1 MDENWATSSL
11 SSSSAPDGNR
21 TLWDLVWKSD
31 VPPKVQHFAWRL
43 AKNSLPTWCNKKRR
57 NIEISDQC
65 PLCGMEAEDNFH
77 PFLRCPLAKDLWI
90 VMSEVWQLPDI
101 VSIQNTGTEWLL
113 NLLSN
118 IPRRSINMVLMTLW
132 RSWHVR
138 NEIVHDKVPP
148 PAEVSKRFLVGY
160 LDSLIQIKYY
170 YGEDLSKGKFILN
183 PDMDNKNEKKK
194 QQQDQNLKWSLPERG
209 WCKVNT
215 DGSFGANGDA
225 GCGVVVR
232 DHDGTIVLSACKQL
246 LSCRDALEAEVF
258 AMLEGLSLA
267 LHWCNQP
274 LVIEADCLELINL
287 LKKEELDRSV
297 YSTTIE
303 EIKYLLKIRPTCVTH
318 VSRIQNTSSHFM
330 ANYARTSNHTAVWL
344 SSGPEGLADI
354 CDTDCNLI
362 L

>member
-1 MDENWATSSL
+1 MDLLQQYFIPADICEIVKIKPSRRLDADHISWAPDKQGLFTVRSAYWFAMDENWATSSL

-43 AKNSLPTWCNKKRR
+43 ATNSLPTWCNKKRR

-65 PLCGMEAEDNFH
+65 PLCGMEVEDNFH

-101 VSIQNTGTEWLL
+101 VSIQNTRTEWLL
-113 NLLSN
+113 NVLSN

-160 LDSLIQIKYY
+160 MDSLIQIKYY
-170 YGEDLSKGKFILN
+170 YGEDICKGKFILN

-194 QQQDQNLKWSLPERG
+194 Q
-209 WCKVNT
+209 
-215 DGSFGANGDA
+215 
-225 GCGVVVR
+225 
-232 DHDGTIVLSACKQL
+232 
-246 LSCRDALEAEVF
+246 
-258 AMLEGLSLA
+258 
-267 LHWCNQP
+267 
-274 LVIEADCLELINL
+274 
-287 LKKEELDRSV
+287 
-297 YSTTIE
+297 
-303 EIKYLLKIRPTCVTH
+303 
-318 VSRIQNTSSHFM
+318 
-330 ANYARTSNHTAVWL
+330 
-344 SSGPEGLADI
+344 
-354 CDTDCNLI
+354 
-362 L
+362 